1 MENLDKSFALK
12 VGFFV
17 GLLLLLI
24 LLFSINGWTYAN
36 QPPVELKK
44 VVVIENMSTDQEQ
57 DKEIASLTDPS
68 KGFCETY
75 RGKSHELEG
84 ECNKLTS
91 ERCNTTDCCV
101 FTSNSKCSAGGISG
115 PTYKTDEKGNMI
127 SIDYYYYKN
136 KCFGKCK

>member
-1 MENLDKSFALK
+1 MESQDTLK
-12 VGFFV
+12 IVFFV

-36 QPPVELKK
+36 QTPVELKK
-44 VVVIENMSTDQEQ
+44 VVVIENMSTDQ
-57 DKEIASLTDPS
+57 DKEIASLTDSS

-115 PTYKTDEKGNMI
+115 PTYKTDKDGNMI
-127 SIDYYYYKN
+127 TIDSYYYKN
-136 KCFGKCK
+136 KCYGKCK

>member
-1 MENLDKSFALK
+1 MEIQNTLI
-12 VGFFV
+12 VGICV

-24 LLFSINGWTYAN
+24 LLFSVNGWTYAN

-44 VVVIENMSTDQEQ
+44 VVIVETMTPEQSQ
-57 DKEIASLTDPS
+57 DKEILSLTDHG

-75 RGKSHELEG
+75 RGKSDQLEG

-101 FTSNSKCSAGGISG
+101 FTSNSKCSAGGVAG

-127 SIDYYYYKN
+127 SFDYYYYKN

>member
-1 MENLDKSFALK
+1 MESQDTLK
-12 VGFFV
+12 IVFFV

-36 QPPVELKK
+36 QTPVELKK
-44 VVVIENMSTDQEQ
+44 VVVIENMSTDQ
-57 DKEIASLTDPS
+57 DKEIASLTDSS

-101 FTSNSKCSAGGISG
+101 FTSNSKCSAGGVAG

-127 SIDYYYYKN
+127 SVDYYYYKN

>member
-1 MENLDKSFALK
+1 MEIQDKSFALK
-12 VGFFV
+12 VGVFV

-36 QPPVELKK
+36 QKPVELKK
-44 VVVIENMSTDQEQ
+44 VVVVENMSTDQ

-68 KGFCETY
+68 KGFCEIY

-101 FTSNSKCSAGGISG
+101 WANNSKCSAGGING
-115 PTYKTDEKGNMI
+115 PTYKTDKDGNMI
-127 SIDYYYYKN
+127 TIDSYYYKN
-136 KCFGKCK
+136 KCYGKCK